1 MRQHE
6 LHVWYD
12 RLLMKMILRRPT
24 LGIQARLVVLVLVS
38 VLPLV
43 GLASFAMIRTVD
55 DERKRIERDVGERVA
70 GLLAGVDR
78 QITSI
83 QAELRVLAVSPSL
96 QKDDFAA
103 FDHEMREA
111 LKIQGTSIVL
121 HDTTGQQLLS
131 TNRPFGERLPR
142 ATNTEMHDR
151 VVATGEPQ
159 ISDLIIGA
167 VLRRPILT
175 VGAPVFRDGRVA
187 YVLAMGLGPEV
198 LTALLN
204 EQNVPPDWSAGIFDR
219 NYLIVAHNHG
229 LDRLIG
235 QPAMPELRARISR
248 NLGGWFPSVTK
259 DGIAVYSAFRR
270 SELSAWTVAIG
281 VPREFVDAPLRRA
294 QWLAFGGGAATLALS
309 LILAWWMARGIRR
322 PVAALTQSARALG
335 RGAPI
340 GAPIGGVRE
349 LDQVDRALRATASA
363 LEERDRARETA
374 EAALRAS
381 EERFRTL
388 AESLPQLVW
397 TSLPNGRV
405 DYLNHQWLE
414 YTGMSKGEPL
424 DAERL
429 REVIHPDDL
438 AATAACW
445 GAAVE
450 GGADYDLEHRIRA
463 ADGSYRWFKTR
474 GTRVVDSTGQTVKWF
489 GTCTDIQD
497 IVEARET
504 QARSHERLQVMV
516 ADRTRELAAA
526 NDRLHSEI
534 DARAAAQAALVQA
547 QKMEAVGQLTGGIA
561 HDFNNL
567 LTAVS
572 ASLELLEPRIADE
585 KSLRLLR
592 TAQRG
597 ASRGAKLTQSLL
609 AFARKQHLK
618 PVPADLNAVIAEMS
632 DMLHRSLGSS
642 VDIRHIP
649 GGGLWPVLIDVTQIE
664 TALLNIAINARDA
677 MPQGGTLLIETAN
690 ISVGS
695 DALPEEMAGCDCIL
709 LSMRDTGTGMSPE
722 VVEHAFEPFFTTK
735 EIGKGTGLGL
745 STVFGVVRQSG
756 GTVRIKSRIRE
767 GTTVQIYLPRASEA
781 VAHRSTRRAGPGQQ
795 AGEARI
801 LVVDDDP
808 EVRWVTAEALRGL
821 GYEVTEAGSGRT
833 ALTLLE
839 HGHPCDLVI
848 MDLAMPGLSGA
859 ETIRLARRMH
869 PDLPALFCTGNA
881 DAASFETHTGGD
893 PLLAKPFGR
902 DALAEAVRK
911 ALRRTPAGT
920 AANVVPLRRSEPS
933 QSR

>member
-1 MRQHE
+1 
-6 LHVWYD
+6 
-12 RLLMKMILRRPT
+12 MKLILRKPT
-24 LGIQARLVVLVLVS
+24 LGIQARLVILVLVT
-38 VLPLV
+38 VMPLV
-43 GLASFAMIRTVD
+43 GLASFAMIRTVN
-55 DERKRIERDVGERVA
+55 DERTRIERDVGERVA
-70 GLLAGVDR
+70 GLLADLDR
-78 QITSI
+78 QITGI
-83 QAELRVLAVSPSL
+83 QAELQVLAVSPSL
-96 QKDDFAA
+96 QKEDFAA

-111 LKIQGTSIVL
+111 LKIQGTGIVL

-131 TNRPFGERLPR
+131 TSRPFGERLPR
-142 ATNTEMHDR
+142 ATNTEMHNR
-151 VVATGEPQ
+151 VIATGKPQ

-175 VGAPVFRDGRVA
+175 VGVPVFRDGRVA
-187 YVLAMGLGPEV
+187 HVLVMALGPEV
-198 LTALLN
+198 LSALLN
-204 EQNVPPDWSAGIFDR
+204 EQNLPPDWSAGIFDR
-219 NYLIVAHNHG
+219 NYLIVAHNRG

-248 NLGGWFPSVTK
+248 NLEGWFPSVTK
-259 DGIAVYSAFRR
+259 EGIAVYSAFRR
-270 SELSAWTVAIG
+270 SELTGWTVAVG

-294 QWLAFGGGAATLALS
+294 QALAFGGGAATLALS
-309 LILAWWMARGIRR
+309 LTLAWWMARGIRR
-322 PVAALTQSARALG
+322 PVEALTQSARALG

-340 GAPIGGVRE
+340 VPPIGGVRE
-349 LDQVDRALRATASA
+349 LDQVDRALRATASV
-363 LEERDRARETA
+363 LEERDRAREAA

-405 DYLNHQWLE
+405 DYLNRRWLE
-414 YTGMSKGEPL
+414 YTGMSEGEPL
-424 DAERL
+424 DAQRL

-438 AATAACW
+438 AATVACW

-450 GGADYDLEHRIRA
+450 GVANYDLEHRIRA

-474 GTRVVDSTGQTVKWF
+474 GTRIADGTGQTVKWF

-504 QARSHERLQVMV
+504 QARSHERLRVMV
-516 ADRTRELAAA
+516 AERTRELADA
-526 NDRLHSEI
+526 NDRLRREI
-534 DARAAAQAALVQA
+534 DAREAAQAALVQA

-572 ASLELLEPRIADE
+572 ASLELLEPRISDE

-609 AFARKQHLK
+609 AFARKQHLE
-618 PVPADLNAVIAEMS
+618 PVPADLNAVVAEMS

-649 GGGLWPVLIDVTQIE
+649 GDGLWPVLIDVTQIE

-677 MPQGGTLLIETAN
+677 MPQGGTLLIETTNLSA
-690 ISVGS
+690 GS
-695 DALPEEMAGCDCIL
+695 DELPEEMAGCDCVL
-709 LSMRDTGTGMSPE
+709 LSMSDTGTGMSPE
-722 VVEHAFEPFFTTK
+722 VIEHAFEPFFTTK

-756 GTVRIKSRIRE
+756 GTVRIRSRIRE
-767 GTTVQIYLPRASEA
+767 GTTVQIYLPRTSEPVTPSSRR
-781 VAHRSTRRAGPGQQ
+781 VAPAQGSGQS
-795 AGEARI
+795 RI

-808 EVRWVTAEALRGL
+808 EVRWVTAEALRGM
-821 GYEVTEAGSGRT
+821 GYAVTEAGSGRA

-839 HGHPCDLVI
+839 RGEPCDLVI

-859 ETIRLARRMH
+859 ETVRLARRIR
-869 PDLPALFCTGNA
+869 PDLSALFCTGNVDGA
-881 DAASFETHTGGD
+881 GFESDTGD
-893 PLLAKPFGR
+893 PLLAKPFGP
-902 DALAEAVRK
+902 DALAEAVRT
-911 ALRRTPAGT
+911 ALRRTPAR
-920 AANVVPLRRSEPS
+920 AAGNVFPLRRSEPPH
-933 QSR
+933 